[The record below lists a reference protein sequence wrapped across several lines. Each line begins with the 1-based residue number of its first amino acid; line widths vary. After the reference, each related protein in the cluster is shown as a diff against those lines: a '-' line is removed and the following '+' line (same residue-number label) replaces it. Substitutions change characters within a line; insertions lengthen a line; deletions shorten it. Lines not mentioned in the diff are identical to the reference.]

1 MRSLFKASH
10 SNEYCIKIQP
20 RFFVLAMAS
29 HLTPNF
35 PEPLSLVS
43 ASPATVLVGV
53 ASVRAGFPSPAEGT
67 AVSRLDIS
75 KILVQHDQATFLLRV
90 AGDSMRDFGIND
102 RDLILVDRAI
112 RPGHGMVVVAELD
125 GDYTLKR
132 LFKSGGVV
140 KLQAGND
147 NYPDIYPRDGQTLS
161 IFGVVTWSMTK
172 FGP

>member
-1 MRSLFKASH
+1 
-10 SNEYCIKIQP
+10 
-20 RFFVLAMAS
+20 MAPL
-29 HLTPNF
+29 HPHNF
-35 PEPLSLVS
+35 PAQLSLVS
-43 ASPATVLVGV
+43 ASPTPVFVGEV
-53 ASVRAGFPSPAEGT
+53 SVRAGFPSPADSG
-67 AVSRLDIS
+67 VSRLDIS
-75 KILVQHDQATFLLRV
+75 KLLVQHDQATFLLRV
-90 AGDSMRDFGIND
+90 AGDSMRDCGIND

-125 GDYTLKR
+125 GDFTLKK

-161 IFGVVTWSMTK
+161 IFGVVTWCMTK